1 MSDRTS
7 ISPPK
12 TITIEGKIYE
22 VRTTTQWKD
31 GGRSG
36 TIDDSTPPT
45 VVFDYKEQGPLSQWK
60 TIADRTGNA
69 QTNNGWSFRPLAGPG
84 FKKALVAK
92 GPNSLSSQLDNAT
105 QMQLAKDAV
114 VPIARAQ
121 QSLKNV
127 TTTKTNQSLAAANQ
141 NPTAPA
147 GGQNQGQTG
156 TDQTG
161 DGSNTPDLKDL
172 QEAVKEGLN
181 TRVRFPGAKGSAPL
195 VYPEDIR
202 TTKQDVIKFS
212 MLKYEPKGFSTTE
225 NVLAQIGT
233 RSSNRDIIGTVILP
247 IPSGISDT
255 SAADWGSETLNPAE
269 AAAANIALTTI
280 TKGFGA
286 GGALLGSAA
295 EQVSENS
302 SGVKT
307 AVSAAIASA
316 ATGIGQQILT
326 RTTGAVIN
334 PNMELLFRGPTLR
347 PFSFIFKMSA
357 RNAPEAKQIIQI
369 IRFFQQGMA
378 PQRSASQL
386 FLKSP
391 HTFKI
396 AYQYRGG
403 ENPQDH
409 PYIGAIKECAL
420 QNFTV
425 NYTPEAQY
433 ATFYD
438 GPMVSYEMTMQFQE
452 LEPVFNEDYGND
464 AIFPTDLL
472 FRESKEQ
479 TKKP

>member
-1 MSDRTS
+1 MADRTS

-114 VPIARAQ
+114 VPFARAQ

-212 MLKYEPKGFSTTE
+212 MLKYEPKH
-225 NVLAQIGT
+225 N
-233 RSSNRDIIGTVILP
+233 
-247 IPSGISDT
+247 
-255 SAADWGSETLNPAE
+255 
-269 AAAANIALTTI
+269 
-280 TKGFGA
+280 
-286 GGALLGSAA
+286 GALI
-295 EQVSENS
+295 NND
-302 SGVKT
+302 
-307 AVSAAIASA
+307 
-316 ATGIGQQILT
+316 GI
-326 RTTGAVIN
+326 
-334 PNMELLFRGPTLR
+334 
-347 PFSFIFKMSA
+347 
-357 RNAPEAKQIIQI
+357 
-369 IRFFQQGMA
+369 
-378 PQRSASQL
+378 
-386 FLKSP
+386 
-391 HTFKI
+391 
-396 AYQYRGG
+396 
-403 ENPQDH
+403 D
-409 PYIGAIKECAL
+409 
-420 QNFTV
+420 
-425 NYTPEAQY
+425 
-433 ATFYD
+433 
-438 GPMVSYEMTMQFQE
+438 
-452 LEPVFNEDYGND
+452 
-464 AIFPTDLL
+464 
-472 FRESKEQ
+472 
-479 TKKP
+479 